1 MPACFR
7 DTTPMGRYDYKYD
20 HAADPME
27 PEPGQTIEH
36 AIGDV
41 IIGFEELDDAISFAI
56 SGILNRGDDM
66 GRIVTSQLSFR
77 NKVDMFG
84 ALVKHDRPDSILA
97 KLIDELCA
105 GCLSVEEERNKIVHS
120 KWSRSFEKP
129 GIQRSK
135 FTARVKHGLKETSE
149 TWHPGHF
156 VSVWVHCGYLAHEID
171 SWMWG
176 EYGRQYAPNALE
188 DDDPAPREEYEHEIP

>member
-1 MPACFR
+1 
-7 DTTPMGRYDYKYD
+7 MGRYDYKYD

-77 NKVDMFG
+77 NKVRYVWSPG
-84 ALVKHDRPDSILA
+84 QTRP
-97 KLIDELCA
+97 
-105 GCLSVEEERNKIVHS
+105 
-120 KWSRSFEKP
+120 
-129 GIQRSK
+129 
-135 FTARVKHGLKETSE
+135 ARL
-149 TWHPGHF
+149 
-156 VSVWVHCGYLAHEID
+156 
-171 SWMWG
+171 
-176 EYGRQYAPNALE
+176 N
-188 DDDPAPREEYEHEIP
+188 PREADR